1 MTPPV
6 GHAERLRA
14 WLQHCEELVIQGVI
28 VDDADMRDGAWQA
41 LEELVT
47 LRAEFEHRPGHTCH
61 ASSDTCAGC
70 EFALERSRRIQ
81 RLRDEVATL
90 RAERDRLQDETWA
103 GAVTYVRD
111 MAKTI
116 RSLTQRFVAD
126 GAIAELATV
135 RAEALEECADGM
147 ERAAKKA
154 RAAPTASPEE
164 K

>member
-1 MTPPV
+1 MTTGQPAD
-6 GHAERLRA
+6 AELLR
-14 WLQHCEELVIQGVI
+14 EF
-28 VDDADMRDGAWQA
+28 GATEHNQLGNAAEAGAVA
-41 LEELVT
+41 L
-47 LRAEFEHRPGHTCH
+47 
-61 ASSDTCAGC
+61 
-70 EFALERSRRIQ
+70 
-81 RLRDEVATL
+81 DEVATL
-90 RAERDRLQDETWA
+90 RANEGEQLRSLSDALSGGNAATWDEVIDAAATLRARVAQLEQALRDNQDETWA

-154 RAAPTASPEE
+154 RAALTPSPEE
-164 K
+164 TTNGV